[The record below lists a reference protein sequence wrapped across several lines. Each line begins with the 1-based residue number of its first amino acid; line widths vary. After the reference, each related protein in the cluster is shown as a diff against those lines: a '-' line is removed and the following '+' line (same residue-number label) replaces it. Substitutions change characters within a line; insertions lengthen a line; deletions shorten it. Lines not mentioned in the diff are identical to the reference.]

1 MHFILHAKSNAAVPE
16 ESDKAADKLHL
27 KKIKMPLHKIYQ
39 Y

>member
-27 KKIKMPLHKIYQ
+27 KKKIKMLLHKI
-39 Y
+39 